1 MHTIRIDRTKLCL
14 RKFYDFTNYTGML
27 WTKIE
32 FLALKN
38 LYPFSSK
45 MEIKKLQIE
54 RRKTHQ
60 LSTKFQEDLETLET
74 KD

>member
-1 MHTIRIDRTKLCL
+1 
-14 RKFYDFTNYTGML
+14 ML